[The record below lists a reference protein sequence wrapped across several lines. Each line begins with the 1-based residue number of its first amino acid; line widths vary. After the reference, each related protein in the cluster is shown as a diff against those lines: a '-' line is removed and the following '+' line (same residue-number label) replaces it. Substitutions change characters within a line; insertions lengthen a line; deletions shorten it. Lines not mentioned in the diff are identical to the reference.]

1 MPVIHQSTIKRARQA
16 LKRNHRN
23 RSVLSSVKS
32 VLKKV
37 LNAVEEKK
45 VEAAETS
52 LREAQSALSKAVSK
66 GVLKPNTASRQIARL
81 TLKVNALASA
91 RS

>member
-16 LKRNHRN
+16 LKRYHRN

-32 VLKKV
+32 VLKRV
-37 LNAVEEKK
+37 LNAVEEKN
-45 VEAAETS
+45 VEAAQTS
-52 LREAQSALSKAVSK
+52 LREAKSALSKAVSK
-66 GVLKPNTASRQIARL
+66 GILKSNTASRQIARL
-81 TLKVNALASA
+81 TLKVNALASV